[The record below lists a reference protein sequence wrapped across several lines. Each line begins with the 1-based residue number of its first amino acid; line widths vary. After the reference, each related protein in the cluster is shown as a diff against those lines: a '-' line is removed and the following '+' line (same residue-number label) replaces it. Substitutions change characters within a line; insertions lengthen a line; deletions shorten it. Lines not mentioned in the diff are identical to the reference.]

1 MSLEK
6 HHYCC
11 YDTVILCREILYL
24 FWPGSPY
31 DLLKVIFPGIDHPN
45 CSVTQEPGNISH
57 LNYTL
62 ENRPAIK
69 SKVTLTQANLPIVL
83 TLMVILYLRNEYVSQ
98 GNILAVSNC
107 LLFLLWVTQLRPW
120 QRMLLSSR
128 ECWNGSPDGK
138 NQSIC
143 KGKKITHQCEKIKS

>member
-1 MSLEK
+1 MTSLEK

-11 YDTVILCREILYL
+11 YDTVILCREILSL
-24 FWPGSPY
+24 CWPGSPY
-31 DLLKVIFPGIDHPN
+31 DLVKVVFPGIDPPN

-83 TLMVILYLRNEYVSQ
+83 TLMVILYLRSEYVSQ

-107 LLFLLWVTQLRPW
+107 LLFLL
-120 QRMLLSSR
+120 
-128 ECWNGSPDGK
+128 
-138 NQSIC
+138 
-143 KGKKITHQCEKIKS
+143 